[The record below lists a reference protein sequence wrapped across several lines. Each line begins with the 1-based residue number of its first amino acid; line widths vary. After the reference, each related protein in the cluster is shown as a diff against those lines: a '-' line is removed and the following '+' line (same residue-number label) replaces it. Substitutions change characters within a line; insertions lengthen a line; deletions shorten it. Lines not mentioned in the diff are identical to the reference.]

1 MAHTIPTSN
10 TVAVGFYRGES
21 ANLAKLTSYKDGAF
35 YITTD
40 TNRLYYAQSSSN
52 LVQLNK
58 SIQVVTSFPTTG
70 QLDGEFYYNTST
82 QQLAYYGG
90 KKDGVDQWIHVN
102 YYENTSIKSASISDA
117 TLDATNKKLTFAL
130 SIQQQDKDSGTEG
143 FAALTDSFEITADQ
157 INALVVHPDIPNLG
171 DIQVALGATIGT
183 NKATVAVS
191 GTGAHASD
199 NSFTIE
205 GKGDVTVGG
214 SADKIEISALS
225 YNITNKTGTNNA
237 AEAAITLKNS
247 DNAAKGKI
255 SFTDDDKDIV
265 ITATD
270 GAINV
275 AHKTYSGTSKDG
287 SDLTTGTVAN
297 GGTVTVVKGV
307 DLSNGHVTG
316 IRTGSFTLPTIPDDN
331 YATDVDA
338 DNKGVITITMKNGGK
353 VQSGTLNADNTR
365 IGDLYYTINGNTIY
379 NQGDLTDDVK
389 EIIEENLSKLTNAMT
404 FKGSLTG
411 GTTAAAAKQISE
423 LVTSASIGDVYIVKS
438 GFITVDDFADDEGT
452 AGIGDMIIASSSDD
466 TETNG
471 VIPAEKL
478 RWTVIEGTEVDT
490 TYTLSAASNKLTLT
504 PDTGSAQNITLAD
517 DDIVTLTSANNTITA
532 NHKTY
537 TGGVEGKSGATEKT
551 LAFGGT
557 DSIDVIVGYDDDGH
571 GHVEKL
577 YKTALKLPA
586 LPDQTNDHTLSV
598 ASNKITLKN
607 AAGTEKGSATIEG
620 GTALTASTSGTKIT
634 IDHDDVE
641 RDDPATA
648 TKAVLT
654 DGTTFSVVTGVTTNA
669 QGHVTAV
676 STAEYE
682 AQDTKYQLSGATVSA
697 SNNVAT
703 ITDTLKTTD
712 NAAAGTSVF
721 KLASKNDNL
730 TVTKD
735 TSVTN
740 QINMTLVWG
749 TF

>member
-1 MAHTIPTSN
+1 MAHTIPTSGG
-10 TVAVGFYRGES
+10 VAVGFYRGS
-21 ANLAKLTSYKDGAF
+21 STNLAALANNGGYRDGAF

-40 TNRLYYAQSSSN
+40 TDRLYYAQSSSN

-58 SIQVVTSFPTTG
+58 SIQIVTAFPTTG
-70 QLDGEFYYNTST
+70 QLAGEFYYNTSSAE
-82 QQLAYYGG
+82 LAYYNGS
-90 KKDGVDQWIHVN
+90 DWVHVN
-102 YYENTSIKSASISDA
+102 YYENTSIKSASISGA
-117 TLDATNKKLTFAL
+117 TLDTANKKLTFGL
-130 SIQQQDKDSGTEG
+130 SIQQQAKNGSTTGI
-143 FAALTDSFEITADQ
+143 AAVTDSFEITADQ
-157 INALVVHPDIPNLG
+157 INALVVHPDIPDLG
-171 DIQVALGATIGT
+171 DIQVTLGATVAS
-183 NKATVAVS
+183 NVATVSLGGKGAASKNKSFTIS
-191 GTGAHASD
+191 GTGDATVSGSTNAI
-199 NSFTIE
+199 TI
-205 GKGDVTVGG
+205 GAK
-214 SADKIEISALS
+214 S
-225 YNITNKTGTNNA
+225 YEITNKTGTNNA

-270 GAINV
+270 GVINI
-275 AHKTYSGTSKDG
+275 AHKERTATYKDATITSGTVD
-287 SDLTTGTVAN
+287 N

-307 DLSNGHVTG
+307 TLENGHVTG
-316 IRTGSFTLPTIPDDN
+316 IRTGSFTLPAIPDDK
-331 YATDVDA
+331 YATGVNA
-338 DNKGVITITMKNGGK
+338 DNTGEITITMNQGAALKSGK
-353 VQSGTLNADNTR
+353 
-365 IGDLYYTINGNTIY
+365 DLFYTINGNTIY

-389 EIIEENLSKLTNAMT
+389 DIIADNLSKLTNAMT

-411 GTTAAAAKQISE
+411 GATAAAKVSIST

-438 GFITVDDFADDEGT
+438 GFIGVDDFADSEDI
-452 AGIGDMIIASSSDD
+452 AGIGDMIIASSSDN

-478 RWTVIEGTEVDT
+478 RWTVIEGTEIDT
-490 TYTLSAASNKLTLT
+490 TYALSATSNKLTLT
-504 PDTGSAQNITLAD
+504 PSAGNAQNITLDD
-517 DDIVTLTSANNTITA
+517 DDIVTLTSAGNKITA

-537 TGGVEGKSGATEKT
+537 AGGVEGKSGATEKT

-586 LPDQTNDHTLSV
+586 LPDQTNDHTLTV

-634 IDHDDVE
+634 IDHDNVT
-641 RDDPATA
+641 RTDPTKAA
-648 TKAVLT
+648 KAVLT
-654 DGTTFSVVTGVTTNA
+654 DGTAFSVVTGVTTNA

-703 ITDTLKTTD
+703 VTDTLKTTD

>member
-21 ANLAKLTSYKDGAF
+21 ANLAKLTSYKNGAF

-102 YYENTSIKSASISDA
+102 YYENTSIKSASVSGA
-117 TLDATNKKLTFAL
+117 TLDATNKKLTFEL
-130 SIQQQDKDSGTEG
+130 SIQQQDKSGSTSG
-143 FAALTDSFEITADQ
+143 IDAVTDSFEITADQ
-157 INALVVHPDIPNLG
+157 INALVVHPDIPDLG

-225 YNITNKTGTNNA
+225 YNITNKTGTKNA

-247 DNAAKGKI
+247 DSAAKGKI

-270 GAINV
+270 GVINV
-275 AHKTYSGTSKDG
+275 AHKTYAGTSKDG
-287 SDLTTGTVAN
+287 SDLTTGTVDN
-297 GGTVTVVKGV
+297 GGTITVVKGV

-316 IRTGSFTLPTIPDDN
+316 IRTGSFTLPTIPDDK
-331 YATDVDA
+331 YATGVNA
-338 DNKGVITITMKNGGK
+338 DNTGEITITMNQGAALKSGK
-353 VQSGTLNADNTR
+353 
-365 IGDLYYTINGNTIY
+365 DLFYTINGNTIY

-389 EIIEENLSKLTNAMT
+389 DIIADNLSKLTNAMT

-411 GTTAAAAKQISE
+411 GATAAAKVSIST

-438 GFITVDDFADDEGT
+438 GFIGVDDFADSEDI
-452 AGIGDMIIASSSDD
+452 AGIGDMIIASSSDN

-478 RWTVIEGTEVDT
+478 RWTVIEGTEIDT
-490 TYTLSAASNKLTLT
+490 TYALSATSNKLTLT
-504 PDTGSAQNITLAD
+504 PSAGNAQNITLDD
-517 DDIVTLTSANNTITA
+517 DDIVTLTSAGNKITA

-537 TGGVEGKSGATEKT
+537 AGGVEGKSGATEKT

-586 LPDQTNDHTLSV
+586 LPDQTNDHTLTV

-634 IDHDDVE
+634 IDHDNVT
-641 RDDPATA
+641 RTDPTKAA
-648 TKAVLT
+648 KAVLT
-654 DGTTFSVVTGVTTNA
+654 DGTAFSVVTGVTTNA

-703 ITDTLKTTD
+703 VTDTLKTTD

-735 TSVTN
+735 SSTAN
-740 QINMTLVWG
+740 QINMTLIWG

>member
-1 MAHTIPTSN
+1 MAHTIPTSGG
-10 TVAVGFYRGES
+10 VAVGFYRGLS
-21 ANLAKLTSYKDGAF
+21 TNLTALANNGGYKDGAF

-40 TNRLYYAQSSSN
+40 TDRLYYAQSSSN

-58 SIQVVTSFPTTG
+58 SIQIVTAFPTTG
-70 QLDGEFYYNTST
+70 QLAGDFYYNTSSAE
-82 QQLAYYGG
+82 LAYYNGS
-90 KKDGVDQWIHVN
+90 DWVHVN
-102 YYENTSIKSASISDA
+102 YYENTSIKSASISGA
-117 TLDATNKKLTFAL
+117 TLDTTNKKLTFGL
-130 SIQQQDKDSGTEG
+130 SIQQQAKNGSTTGI
-143 FAALTDSFEITADQ
+143 AAVTDSFEITADQ
-157 INALVVHPDIPNLG
+157 INALVVHPDIPDLG
-171 DIQVALGATIGT
+171 DIQVTLGATVAS
-183 NKATVAVS
+183 NVATVSLGGMGAASSNKSFTIS
-191 GTGAHASD
+191 GTGDA
-199 NSFTIE
+199 
-205 GKGDVTVGG
+205 TVSG
-214 SADKIEISALS
+214 SANAITIGAKS
-225 YNITNKTGTNNA
+225 YEITNKTGTNNA

-265 ITATD
+265 ITAAD
-270 GAINV
+270 NVINV
-275 AHKTYSGTSKDG
+275 AHKTYTGTSKDG
-287 SDLTTGTVAN
+287 SDLTTGTVDN
-297 GGTVTVVKGV
+297 GGTITVVKGV

-316 IRTGSFTLPTIPDDN
+316 IRTGSFTLPTIPDDK
-331 YATDVDA
+331 YATGVSA
-338 DNKGVITITMKNGGK
+338 DNAGEITITMNQGAALKSGK
-353 VQSGTLNADNTR
+353 
-365 IGDLYYTINGNTIY
+365 DLFYTINGNTIY

-411 GTTAAAAKQISE
+411 GTTAAAAVSIST

-438 GFITVDDFADDEGT
+438 GFISVADFADDEDI

-471 VIPAEKL
+471 VIPAAKL

-586 LPDQTNDHTLSV
+586 LPDQTNDHSLSV
-598 ASNKITLKN
+598 ASNVITLKN
-607 AAGTEKGSATIEG
+607 AAGTSKGSVTIEG

-654 DGTTFSVVTGVTTNA
+654 DGTTFTVVTGITSND

-682 AQDTKYQLSGATVSA
+682 AQDTQYKLGKAKQNVHAEGHAGLSVA
-697 SNNVAT
+697 NNVAT
-703 ITDTLKTTD
+703 VTDYLYTTD
-712 NAAAGTSVF
+712 GAAAGTSVF
-721 KLASKNDNL
+721 KLATSNDSNL
-730 TVTKD
+730 TLAKD
-735 TSVTN
+735 TSNAN

>member
-143 FAALTDSFEITADQ
+143 IAAVTDSFEITADQ
-157 INALVVHPDIPNLG
+157 INALVVHPDIPDLG
-171 DIQVALGATIGT
+171 DIQVTLGATIST
-183 NKATVAVS
+183 NKATVAIG

-205 GKGDVTVGG
+205 GKGDVTVEG

-287 SDLTTGTVAN
+287 SGLTTGAVAN

-411 GTTAAAAKQISE
+411 GTTAAAKVSIST

-438 GFITVDDFADDEGT
+438 GFIGVDDFADSEDI

-490 TYTLSAASNKLTLT
+490 TYALSAASNKLTLT
-504 PDTGSAQNITLAD
+504 PSAGNAQNITLDD
-517 DDIVTLTSANNTITA
+517 DDIVTLTSAGNKITA

-537 TGGVEGKSGATEKT
+537 AGGVEGKSGATEKT

-586 LPDQTNDHTLSV
+586 LPDQTNDHTLTV

-634 IDHDDVE
+634 IDHDNVT
-641 RDDPATA
+641 RTDP
-648 TKAVLT
+648 TKAAKSVLT
-654 DGTTFSVVTGVTTNA
+654 DGTAFSVVTGVTTNA

-703 ITDTLKTTD
+703 VTDTLKTTD

-735 TSVTN
+735 ASVTN
-740 QINMTLVWG
+740 QINMTLIWG

>member
-1 MAHTIPTSN
+1 MAHTIPTSGG
-10 TVAVGFYRGES
+10 VAVGFYRGS
-21 ANLAKLTSYKDGAF
+21 STNLAALANNGGYKDGAF

-40 TNRLYYAQSSSN
+40 TDRLYYAQSSSN

-58 SIQVVTSFPTTG
+58 SIQIVTAFPTTG
-70 QLDGEFYYNTST
+70 QLAGEFYYNTSSAE
-82 QQLAYYGG
+82 LAYYNGS
-90 KKDGVDQWIHVN
+90 DWVHVN
-102 YYENTSIKSASISDA
+102 YYENTSIKSASISGA
-117 TLDATNKKLTFAL
+117 TLDATNKKLTFGL
-130 SIQQQDKDSGTEG
+130 SIQQQAKNGSTTGI
-143 FAALTDSFEITADQ
+143 AAVTDSFEITADQ
-157 INALVVHPDIPNLG
+157 INALVVHPDIPDLG
-171 DIQVALGATIGT
+171 DIQVTLGATIGT
-183 NKATVAVS
+183 NKATVAVG

-287 SDLTTGTVAN
+287 SGLTTGAVAN

-389 EIIEENLSKLTNAMT
+389 DIIADNLSKLTNAMT

-411 GTTAAAAKQISE
+411 GATAAAKVSIST

-438 GFITVDDFADDEGT
+438 GFIGVDDFADSEDI

-490 TYTLSAASNKLTLT
+490 TYALSAASNKLTLT
-504 PDTGSAQNITLAD
+504 PSTGNAQNITLDD
-517 DDIVTLTSANNTITA
+517 DDIVTLTSAGNKITA

-634 IDHDDVE
+634 IDHDNVT
-641 RDDPATA
+641 RTDPTKAA
-648 TKAVLT
+648 KAVLT
-654 DGTTFSVVTGVTTNA
+654 DGTAFSVVTGVTTNA

-703 ITDTLKTTD
+703 VTDTLKTTD